1 MEIEKSNNE
10 RRSELFTVRLWREEL
25 GDNQAEWR
33 GKVQHVQKG
42 EAYYFRDWSMLV
54 AAIRK
59 MLQEPDAPPQAD

>member
-1 MEIEKSNNE
+1 MEIEKNENE
-10 RRSELFTVRLWREEL
+10 RHSELFTVWLWREEL

-42 EAYYFRDWSMLV
+42 EAYYFREWSMLV

-59 MLQEPDAPPQAD
+59 MLQEPGSPSQAD